1 MRHVAQKLWHR
12 PKSKWRARRG
22 SRRGSPSLSF
32 RGGYETLVHRLVP
45 ARRLPVFQI
54 HQITAWTSTSL
65 NDPPHGVVDPRGKI
79 CLETEAVFGVVYNHC
94 RGHHHGIPANR
105 LGVEVV
111 ADGAGH
117 SHNPLGVVVAD
128 GAGHSHNPLGV
139 VVAINSPHLS
149 IKAS

>member
-1 MRHVAQKLWHR
+1 MVVGAGCPHDR
-12 PKSKWRARRG
+12 
-22 SRRGSPSLSF
+22 
-32 RGGYETLVHRLVP
+32 
-45 ARRLPVFQI
+45 
-54 HQITAWTSTSL
+54 
-65 NDPPHGVVDPRGKI
+65 PPHGVVDPRGKI
-79 CLETEAVFGVVYNHC
+79 CLEAEAEAVFGVVYNHC